1 MTRHEYALLDVFTD
15 TRFTGN
21 QLAVFGDGA
30 VVPESA
36 MQPIAKELNL
46 PETVFVMPPQVGGD
60 HRLRIFTPARELPF
74 AGHPT
79 LGAAYFL
86 AGGRDVSLLIEERV
100 GVMQVEVTDGFI
112 EMEQPLPHFRQGPY
126 PRDIAP
132 MRALKPSDLDPSL
145 PIEIGSSGN
154 AFTFVPVH
162 DKDLVDRASPRGLNE
177 PAFIFTRETISPE
190 STVYGRMYGGS
201 IQGGITEDPATGS
214 AVGPLGA
221 YLFRHGLTDGRRIVV
236 EQGYKMGRPSLLY
249 VRVNGTR
256 EHITRVHV
264 GGRAVT
270 VGGGWIEA

>member
-1 MTRHEYALLDVFTD
+1 MTRHEYVLLDVFTD

-30 VVPESA
+30 LVPESA

-46 PETVFVMPPQVGGD
+46 PETVFVMPPQAGGD

-79 LGAAYFL
+79 IGAAFFL
-86 AGGRDVSLLIEERV
+86 AGGRDSSLLIEERV
-100 GVMQVEVTDGFI
+100 GVLQVEVADGFT
-112 EMEQPLPHFRQGPY
+112 EMEQPLPHFRSGPSA
-126 PRDIAP
+126 RDIAP
-132 MRALKPSDLDPSL
+132 LISLKASDIDPSL

-162 DKDLVDRASPRGLNE
+162 DKDLVDRATPRGLTE
-177 PAFIFTRETISPE
+177 PTFIFTRETISPE

-201 IQGGITEDPATGS
+201 LQGSVGEDPATGS
-214 AVGPLGA
+214 AVGPLGV
-221 YLFRHGLTDGRRIVV
+221 YLFRHGLTDGKRIVV
-236 EQGYKMGRPSLLY
+236 EQGYAMGRPSLLY

-256 EHITRVHV
+256 DHITRVHV
-264 GGRAVT
+264 GGRAVQI
-270 VGGGWIEA
+270 GGGWIEV

>member
-15 TRFTGN
+15 MRFTGN

-46 PETVFVMPPQVGGD
+46 PETVFVMPPLAGGD

-79 LGAAYFL
+79 IGAAFFL
-86 AGGRDVSLLIEERV
+86 AGGRDQSLLIEERV
-100 GVMQVEVTDGFI
+100 GVMHVDVTSGFI
-112 EMEQPLPHFRQGPY
+112 EMEQPLPNFRNGPY

-132 MRALKPSDLDPSL
+132 LLTLKPSDIDPSL

-162 DKDLVDRASPRGLNE
+162 DKDLVDRASPRGLSE
-177 PAFIFTRETISPE
+177 PTFIFTRETISPD

-201 IQGGITEDPATGS
+201 IQGSLNEDPATGS

-221 YLFRHGLTDGRRIVV
+221 YLFRHGLTDGKRIVV
-236 EQGYKMGRPSLLY
+236 EQGYAMGRPSLLY
-249 VRVNGTR
+249 VRVSGTR
-256 EHITRVHV
+256 EHVTRVYV
-264 GGRAVT
+264 GGRAVV
-270 VGGGWIEA
+270 VGGGWIEV